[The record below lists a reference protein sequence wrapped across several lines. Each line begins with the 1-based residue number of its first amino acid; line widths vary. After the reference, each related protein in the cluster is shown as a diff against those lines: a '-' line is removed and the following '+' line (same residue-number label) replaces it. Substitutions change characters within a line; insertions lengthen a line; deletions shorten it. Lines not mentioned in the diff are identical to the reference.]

1 MLDPRPPR
9 TVVAVAGFADVAL
22 GKSIVRCEDSPGFIA
37 NRLGIYWMQVAL
49 NEAFDLGLTVE
60 EADAIVGRPMGI
72 PKTGVFGLMDLVGI
86 DLGPH
91 VSASM
96 RAVLPKSDAFH
107 SVDRDL
113 PLIGRMIEQGL
124 TGRKGK
130 GGFYRLDRS
139 GGGRAKL
146 AIDLKTGEYRPE
158 QTPVLPEIEAA
169 GRDLR
174 VLLSAPGQ
182 AGPTRFAFS
191 RRPSPTRRRWS
202 RRRPHQSPTSM
213 KRCGWATTGS
223 GDRSS
228 LPTNLVRRG
237 WSNN

>member
-1 MLDPRPPR
+1 M
-9 TVVAVAGFADVAL
+9 AV
-22 GKSIVRCEDSPGFIA
+22 
-37 NRLGIYWMQVAL
+37 
-49 NEAFDLGLTVE
+49 NEAIDLGLTVE

-107 SVDRDL
+107 SVDREQ
-113 PLIGRMIEQGL
+113 PLIARMIEQGL

-158 QTPVLPEIEAA
+158 QTPVLPEVEAA
-169 GRDLR
+169 ARDLR
-174 VLLSAPGQ
+174 VLLSGTWKGRCLRLSCSRADHRLRCD
-182 AGPTRFAFS
+182 AGPGGGLVS
-191 RRPSPTRRRWS
+191 RRHR
-202 RRRPHQSPTSM
+202 
-213 KRCGWATTGS
+213 
-223 GDRSS
+223 
-228 LPTNLVRRG
+228 
-237 WSNN
+237 